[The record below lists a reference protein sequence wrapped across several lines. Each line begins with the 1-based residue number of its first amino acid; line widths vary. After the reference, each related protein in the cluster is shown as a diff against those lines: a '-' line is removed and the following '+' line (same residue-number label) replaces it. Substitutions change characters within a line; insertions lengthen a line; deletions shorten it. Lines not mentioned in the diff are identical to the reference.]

1 MASLINQHR
10 CLKNSTMIP
19 LNQLVYLRNHRPSNL
34 FVFQAMPCNEATG
47 TYNANGIEDFCILY
61 LHLI

>member
-1 MASLINQHR
+1 
-10 CLKNSTMIP
+10 MIP

-47 TYNANGIEDFCILY
+47 TYNANGIVDFKGGKKTIERFVSLCGLDHY
-61 LHLI
+61 VL